1 MNPWTVPNLLT
12 WLRFACAFWVIVT
25 IVTEYTNLA
34 PFAGTALWVFAL
46 GAATDWLDG
55 YISRRYPGQRSR
67 LGELIDPPADKMLV
81 GSYCAFLIVE
91 GSLFGPVAFVCVAL
105 MVLREV
111 LMTIWRG
118 AKGADLIPVR
128 RLGKWKT
135 GAQMAALFLYGFV
148 TVGKDLGMVP
158 FAALLI
164 ATAVTVWSFLDY
176 VLAARRTA

>member
-1 MNPWTVPNLLT
+1 MNPLTFPNFLT
-12 WLRFACAFWVIVT
+12 SIRIGCAFWFVVT

-34 PFAGTALWVFAL
+34 PFVVTALWVFAL
-46 GAATDWLDG
+46 GVATDWLDG
-55 YISRRYPGQRSR
+55 YISRRFPSQRSR

-81 GSYCAFLIVE
+81 GAYCGFLIME
-91 GSLFGPVAFVCVAL
+91 GALAGPVAFVCVGL
-105 MVLREV
+105 MVMREI

-135 GAQMAALFLYGFV
+135 GAQMAALFLYGSV
-148 TVGKDLGMVP
+148 TVGHDLGMVP
-158 FAALLI
+158 FVALLI